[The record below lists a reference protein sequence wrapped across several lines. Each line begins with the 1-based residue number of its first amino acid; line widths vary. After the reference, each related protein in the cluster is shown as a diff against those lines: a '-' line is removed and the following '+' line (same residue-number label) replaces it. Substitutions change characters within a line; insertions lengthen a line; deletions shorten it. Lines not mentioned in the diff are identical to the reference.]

1 MKGQGKGHRGR
12 DKGKMLAT
20 RKRLMFPKFYMTG
33 DVKATRYEIIAA
45 KTLLRDTIA
54 KKTTQPRPWF
64 EFVSFMG
71 RKREKQTQPNTRRGE

>member
-1 MKGQGKGHRGR
+1 
-12 DKGKMLAT
+12 
-20 RKRLMFPKFYMTG
+20 MFPKFYMTG
-33 DVKATRYEIIAA
+33 DAKAMRYRIIEA

-71 RKREKQTQPNTRRGE
+71 RKKDKTNTTEYLKIGIIWEFVIK